1 MLDYKPHPGWP
12 SRLHVQASVSKD
24 YLGGLAITPDGLY
37 TLAAAADGMLSLL
50 DMRKAGAR
58 LSYASCSAPL
68 LCLQTD
74 GRYAAVGLEN
84 GQVIRLTPSSCRAPP
99 PVLFNVSVLF
109 AADPYR
115 PNSN

>member
-1 MLDYKPHPGWP
+1 MGPTDSAAAPCAGPQ
-12 SRLHVQASVSKD
+12 LHSTWRRPVHTQASVSKD

-37 TLAAAADGMLSLL
+37 TLAAAADGVLSLL

-68 LCLQTD
+68 RCVQTD

-84 GQVIRLTPSSCRAPP
+84 GQAYPHLS
-99 PVLFNVSVLF
+99 
-109 AADPYR
+109 
-115 PNSN
+115 

>member
-1 MLDYKPHPGWP
+1 M
-12 SRLHVQASVSKD
+12 SKD
-24 YLGGLAITPDGLY
+24 YLGGLAITPDGFY

-68 LCLQTD
+68 RCLQTD

-84 GQVIRLTPSSCRAPP
+84 GQVFFPRLPP
-99 PVLFNVSVLF
+99 LLSTT
-109 AADPYR
+109 
-115 PNSN
+115 S